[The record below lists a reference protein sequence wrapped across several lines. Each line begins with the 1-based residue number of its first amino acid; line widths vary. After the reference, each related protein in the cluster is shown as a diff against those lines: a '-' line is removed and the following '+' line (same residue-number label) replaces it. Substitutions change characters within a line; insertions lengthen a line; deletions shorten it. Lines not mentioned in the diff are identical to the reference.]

1 MITNLL
7 QNNDIIFFVLFL
19 ISLFVGYILCHF
31 IIAPILL
38 SKHGKKGLFEAMM
51 WEALQAENH
60 LRDLANETDDKA
72 VFATLK
78 VIKYSKYLTAL
89 FFALY
94 IASIIISI

>member
-1 MITNLL
+1 MVTDLI
-7 QNNDIIFFVLFL
+7 QNNEILFFVLFL

-38 SKHGKKGLFEAMM
+38 SKHGKKGLLEAMM

-60 LRDLANETDDKA
+60 LRELATETNDKA
-72 VFATLK
+72 VYATLK
-78 VIKYSKYLTAL
+78 VIKYSKYFMAI

-94 IASIIISI
+94 IASMIISI